1 MSKERSSVIWDQI
14 LQVLDE
20 KLQYGFLEQ
29 ASSVLDVRLEG
40 EELHLT
46 VSTPEALE
54 FFNSEL
60 NEQRLILLVRS
71 FLRLS
76 RVRAKLS
83 EGSPLR

>member
-1 MSKERSSVIWDQI
+1 MSKERSAEVWDKI
-14 LQVLDE
+14 LHILDE

-29 ASSVLDVRLEG
+29 AAAVLDVRLEG
-40 EELHLT
+40 EELLLT
-46 VSTPEALE
+46 VSTPEAVE

-71 FLRLS
+71 LLRLS
-76 RVRAKLS
+76 RVKAKMA

>member
-1 MSKERSSVIWDQI
+1 MTKERSSDVWDRI

-29 ASSVLDVRLEG
+29 AAAVLDVHLEG

-46 VSTPEALE
+46 VATPEAQQ

-76 RVRAKLS
+76 RVKAKLS